1 MVPDIA
7 QYCSLDGK
15 VEGQRCQVA
24 RGTRDELKTYD
35 AFGGNNCGSPESVEW
50 SGLATSDSS
59 QRTGKNRI

>member
-1 MVPDIA
+1 M
-7 QYCSLDGK
+7 
-15 VEGQRCQVA
+15 EGQRCQVT